1 MTYRKYKLIDDSL
14 AFMKTAETG
23 IDRYAIIFAT
33 IELCPF
39 LQQGAVLPE
48 MPIAKDPKG
57 GVSQ

>member
-1 MTYRKYKLIDDSL
+1 MIDASL

-48 MPIAKDPKG
+48 LPITKDPKG

>member
-1 MTYRKYKLIDDSL
+1 MIDASL
-14 AFMKTAETG
+14 AFFFKTAEIG

-39 LQQGAVLPE
+39 LQQGAVVPE
-48 MPIAKDPKG
+48 LPIAKDPKG

>member
-1 MTYRKYKLIDDSL
+1 MIDASL
-14 AFMKTAETG
+14 VQIAETG

-39 LQQGAVLPE
+39 LQQGAVVPE
-48 MPIAKDPKG
+48 LPIAKDPKG